1 MIRRGNQLYCDFR
14 VYRSLALIL
23 TGCAL
28 SACVSQPDIY
38 APPAQRKPLDREF
51 LTRLQ
56 PMLDMDDP
64 NADAH
69 IVTDI
74 LKGTPDVPW
83 RWTRK
88 RPEIQ
93 LPLKGVS
100 GYKYRIDFAVADE
113 TFKET
118 GPVTITF
125 LVNGYTL
132 DSVTYTSPGQ
142 KSFAKD
148 VPQSYLKEMSENR
161 LAAEIDK
168 VYTAPSDKQ
177 PLGFILLRMGLVQQ

>member
-1 MIRRGNQLYCDFR
+1 VFR
-14 VYRSLALIL
+14 ALTPLLIC
-23 TGCAL
+23 CAL
-28 SACVSQPDIY
+28 SSCVSQPDIY

-51 LTRLQ
+51 LNRLQ

-69 IVTDI
+69 IVADI
-74 LKGTPDVPW
+74 LKRTPDVPW
-83 RWTRK
+83 RWARK

-93 LPLKGVS
+93 VPLKSVS
-100 GYKYRIDFAVADE
+100 GYKFHIALAVADD

-125 LVNGYTL
+125 LVNGHAL
-132 DSVTYTSPGQ
+132 ESVTYDSPGQ
-142 KSFAKD
+142 KTFEKD
-148 VPQSYLKEMSENR
+148 VPGSYLKEMSQNR

-168 VYTAPSDKQ
+168 VWKSPGDNL
-177 PLGFILLRMGLVQQ
+177 PLGFIILRMGLVQQ

>member
-1 MIRRGNQLYCDFR
+1 M
-14 VYRSLALIL
+14 
-23 TGCAL
+23 
-28 SACVSQPDIY
+28 SQPDVY

-64 NADAH
+64 NTDAH
-69 IVTDI
+69 VVAGI
-74 LKGTPDVPW
+74 LQGTPDVPW

-88 RPEIQ
+88 RPEIKI
-93 LPLKGVS
+93 PLRSVTGFK
-100 GYKYRIDFAVADE
+100 YKADFAIADD

-118 GPVTITF
+118 GPVAITF
-125 LVNGYTL
+125 FVNGRPL
-132 DSVTYTSPGQ
+132 DSVTYDSPGQ
-142 KSFAKD
+142 KSFVKD
-148 VPQSYLKEMSENR
+148 VPPTWLKEMGENR

-168 VYTAPSDKQ
+168 VYTNTSDKQ